1 MGIQYDEFG
10 RFAPLYDNQTV
21 ADFHRSS
28 DCVRSVSREEFRS
41 RVNFGA
47 KQAEQDS
54 AEILRSTVCT
64 DLFGCSDT
72 FRDKD
77 KVSLFTFFTPSR
89 GILLMNIQIG
99 TFQKCHSR
107 LHVTLNYVTVAD
119 QTCTDA

>member
-41 RVNFGA
+41 SVNFGV
-47 KQAEQDS
+47 KQDS
-54 AEILRSTVCT
+54 AEILRRTVCT

-72 FRDKD
+72 FGDKH
-77 KVSLFTFFTPSR
+77 KVSLFTFS
-89 GILLMNIQIG
+89 LLAEA
-99 TFQKCHSR
+99 F
-107 LHVTLNYVTVAD
+107 Y
-119 QTCTDA
+119 